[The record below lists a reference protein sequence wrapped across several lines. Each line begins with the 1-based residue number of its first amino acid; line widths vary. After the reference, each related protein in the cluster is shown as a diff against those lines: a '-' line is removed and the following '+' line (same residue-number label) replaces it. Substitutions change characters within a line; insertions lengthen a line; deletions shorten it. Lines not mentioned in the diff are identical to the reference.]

1 MKAALSFV
9 VVLFVCSTVYAQ
21 KTLTPEFF
29 GGVNMMR
36 PRERMFSQ
44 GWNNDINITGITA
57 QLGYQYGANFR
68 FKERRFSPI
77 FGLCFS
83 RNISYATLTQRIS
96 SNIISSSYQEINVNY
111 LRWDIGT
118 ADLNMGFEASLGK
131 EYNIRWV
138 GGITFSSL
146 LLNRSR
152 INYWLYE
159 TRNVYD
165 PATMTYSQMS
175 IAEYKEDRLRMRQIT
190 SSLFGGI
197 VLPVYGTKWSIS
209 AMWRYGISDGD
220 QMFGLS
226 SRGMSLSAVYSLK

>member
-1 MKAALSFV
+1 MTKALLFIVALLLCDTIF
-9 VVLFVCSTVYAQ
+9 AQ
-21 KTLTPEFF
+21 KALIPEFY

-36 PRERMFSQ
+36 PRERRFSQ
-44 GWNNDINITGITA
+44 GWNNDLNITGITA

-83 RNISYATLTQRIS
+83 RNISYTTLTQQTFFSGIS
-96 SNIISSSYQEINVNY
+96 ASNQVYNVNY
-111 LRWDIGT
+111 LRWDMGT

-131 EYNIRWV
+131 AYNIRWV

-152 INYWLYE
+152 INYWFYE
-159 TRNVYD
+159 RRDVYD
-165 PATMTYSQMS
+165 PITMTNNTIST
-175 IAEYKEDRLRMRQIT
+175 AEYKEERLRMKQIT

-197 VLPVYGTKWSIS
+197 VLPVYGTQWSIS

-220 QMFGLS
+220 QLFGLS
-226 SRGMSLSAVYSLK
+226 TRGMSLSAVYSLK

>member
-1 MKAALSFV
+1 MTKALLFIVALF
-9 VVLFVCSTVYAQ
+9 LCNTIFAQ
-21 KTLTPEFF
+21 KALIPEFY

-83 RNISYATLTQRIS
+83 RNISYATLIQRIS

-131 EYNIRWV
+131 GHNIRWV

-152 INYWLYE
+152 MNYWFYE

-165 PATMTYSQMS
+165 PTTMTYSQMS
-175 IAEYKEDRLRMRQIT
+175 IAEYKEERLRMRQIT

-197 VLPVYGTKWSIS
+197 VLPVYGTQWSIS

-226 SRGMSLSAVYSLK
+226 SRGISLSAVYTLK